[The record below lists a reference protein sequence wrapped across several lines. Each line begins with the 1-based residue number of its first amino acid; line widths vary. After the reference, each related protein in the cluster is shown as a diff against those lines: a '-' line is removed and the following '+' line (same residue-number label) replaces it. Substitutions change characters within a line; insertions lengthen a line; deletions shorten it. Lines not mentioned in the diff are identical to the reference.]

1 MAFDSVVNFGKVTVS
16 IGYDSSAI
24 SIVLNSGDGAK
35 LPSTT
40 PYNIIWWNSTDYVDP
55 TDDPNVEIVRVTAR
69 STDTLT
75 VTRAQEGTSASN
87 KNTAGKTYKMILALT
102 AKMITDIDAGKVS
115 SVVAGTNITVDSTDP
130 KNPIVKGLFLPGA
143 RVFNSVDQS
152 VANTTIVAFDS
163 ERWDTDNI
171 HDNVTNNSRLTC
183 NTPGKYLITF
193 HGRLTGAASSMAFQ
207 IYLNGATIIAYSTSL
222 NASSGDTM
230 TISTIYDLAANDY
243 VQIRVVGN
251 ATVTLSHA
259 ANYSAEFMMQR
270 IG

>member
-130 KNPIVKGLFLPGA
+130 RILLLK
-143 RVFNSVDQS
+143 
-152 VANTTIVAFDS
+152 
-163 ERWDTDNI
+163 
-171 HDNVTNNSRLTC
+171 
-183 NTPGKYLITF
+183 
-193 HGRLTGAASSMAFQ
+193 
-207 IYLNGATIIAYSTSL
+207 AYSCREQESSIALISLSPIQLSSHSIVSVGIQTIFIITSP
-222 NASSGDTM
+222 T
-230 TISTIYDLAANDY
+230 
-243 VQIRVVGN
+243 
-251 ATVTLSHA
+251 TL
-259 ANYSAEFMMQR
+259 
-270 IG
+270 G